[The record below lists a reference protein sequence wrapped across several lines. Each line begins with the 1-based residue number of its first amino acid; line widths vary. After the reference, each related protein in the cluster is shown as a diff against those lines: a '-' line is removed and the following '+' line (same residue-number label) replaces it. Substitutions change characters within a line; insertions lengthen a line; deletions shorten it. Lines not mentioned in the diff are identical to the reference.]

1 LNRAALAEDKPMGTL
16 YFDDVEVG
24 DSCTAGPYLVIKSEI
39 IQFVSSM
46 IRCPKTS
53 MRRLQRVQFSGG

>member
-1 LNRAALAEDKPMGTL
+1 MGSL
-16 YFDDVEVG
+16 YFEDVEVG
-24 DSCTAGPYLVIKSEI
+24 DSCTAGPYLVTKAKS
-39 IQFVSSM
+39 FSSLSSM